1 MRNPRRI
8 LALHAAMLGVAN
20 CPPEASVAEAEP
32 LVQNAGP
39 VTVAEERSPGD
50 DPPDSDPEEIP
61 GDIIVTAALQRGSV
75 RTGVPAE
82 IRVDRIAILALGA
95 DSLANVID
103 AYAPQAQSLR
113 SGDAPVVLLDGR
125 RIASRSEIA
134 GLPPEAILRLEI
146 FPEEVALQYG
156 YLPDRRVINVI
167 LRPKYRVV
175 ELQVRHDLPLGDAL
189 SAYAGKVQFLDLSPT
204 GRVNLDF
211 GYLRQGK
218 RVDRSSGEGPDERS
232 EHPAS
237 DRFAVNGTFAR
248 RFEGHDVTFTAA
260 GNWQVGRLRLG
271 RGSDGSGLRGRETEE
286 RESFGVTIGAR
297 PGRWFWSA
305 TGQVRFER
313 ERVAVHGVSGNF
325 WAVPEYSGRG
335 NTRDLQFD
343 FTASGPFGKVG
354 GLDLL
359 ATVGGGAGAER
370 HDARNPFTGGTGSM
384 IRRGSAHV
392 LGSLQLSLNARR
404 DAVVSVEGKLETASG
419 QGILGRHGFG
429 LRAEPL
435 RGLTLSTAYSS
446 ERALPEFA
454 SLAGTQILTPNVR
467 VYDFRSGSTGP
478 VEQWSGGNPQLRS
491 RSVRTVSLRMQ
502 FAPAARPNLSVT
514 LDFSDLSVRNGTSGP
529 LMPSPQVEA
538 AFPERF
544 ERTSAGTLVRFDRR
558 PINIARE
565 DRRQL
570 RWGINQTVPLAR
582 GIPSR
587 VDGAGAIP
595 AEEEA
600 DRPQGDLPPRAF
612 GLAGASALSRAQL
625 QFGLYHT
632 WTLASTAVLA
642 PGSPRIDL
650 LRGAAVQFPGGSP
663 QHRVDLQLGYASR
676 YFGVRLSGNWRTAS
690 DVAGIALPVAAGT
703 HRLFVRP
710 PVKLDMR
717 IFLNLAKAGDGMG
730 VPGLS
735 GRLYL
740 QIENLLD
747 SSTSISD
754 ENDRRV
760 HFYRDFDRESGRTIH
775 LTFRKLIY

>member
-1 MRNPRRI
+1 
-8 LALHAAMLGVAN
+8 MLGVAN
-20 CPPEASVAEAEP
+20 CPPEASATETAP
-32 LVQNAGP
+32 LVHDAGP
-39 VTVAEERSPGD
+39 VAVAAERSPGD
-50 DPPDSDPEEIP
+50 DPSDSDPEEIP
-61 GDIIVTAALQRGSV
+61 RDIIVTAALQRGSV
-75 RTGVPAE
+75 RTVVPAE
-82 IRVDRIAILALGA
+82 IRVERIAIMALGA
-95 DSLANVID
+95 DSLADVID
-103 AYAPQAQSLR
+103 AYAPQARSFR

-134 GLPPEAILRLEI
+134 VLPPEAILRLEI

-175 ELQVRHDLPLGDAL
+175 ELQARYDLPLGDAL
-189 SAYAGKVQFLDLSPT
+189 SAYSGKVQFLDLSPT

-211 GYLRQGK
+211 GNLRQGK
-218 RVDRSSGEGPDERS
+218 RVDRSGGEGPDERS

-237 DRFAVNGTFAR
+237 DRFAANGTFAR

-260 GNWQVGRLRLG
+260 GNWQVEHLRLG
-271 RGSDGSGLRGRETEE
+271 RGSDGSGLRGRETTA
-286 RESFGVTIGAR
+286 RESFGVTIGAK

-313 ERVAVHGVSGNF
+313 EQIVVHGVSRNLV
-325 WAVPEYSGRG
+325 AVPEYSGRG
-335 NTRDLQFD
+335 YTRDLKFD
-343 FTASGPFGKVG
+343 FTTSGPFGKVG

-359 ATVGGGAGAER
+359 GTVGGGAGAER
-370 HDARNPFTGGTGSM
+370 HEARNPVTGGTGSM
-384 IRRGSAHV
+384 IQRDSAHV
-392 LGSLQLSLNARR
+392 LGSLQLSLNARK
-404 DAVVSVEGKLETASG
+404 DAVVSLEGKLETASG

-467 VYDFRSGSTGP
+467 VYDFRSGSTGY
-478 VEQWSGGNPQLRS
+478 VEQWSGGNPQLWP
-491 RSVRTVSLRMQ
+491 RSVRTVSVRMQ

-538 AFPERF
+538 ALPERF

-570 RWGINQTVPLAR
+570 RWGINQTVPIAR

-587 VDGAGAIP
+587 EEGPSQEEGAGDIP
-595 AEEEA
+595 AEDQP
-600 DRPQGDLPPRAF
+600 DRSQGEFPPRVS
-612 GLAGASALSRAQL
+612 GLARASALPRAQL

-642 PGSPRIDL
+642 PRSPRIDL

-663 QHRVDLQLGYASR
+663 EHRVDLQLGYASR
-676 YFGVRLSGNWRTAS
+676 YFGVRLSGNWQTAS
-690 DVAGIALPVAAGT
+690 DVADIALPKAAGT
-703 HRLFVRP
+703 HRLIVRP
-710 PVKLDMR
+710 PVRLDMR

-735 GRLYL
+735 GRLHL
-740 QIENLLD
+740 QIDNLLD
-747 SSTSISD
+747 STTSIRD
-754 ENDRRV
+754 ENKRRV